1 MVEGFMYVREIIVQT
16 ISDKLSSINAFDMK
30 ADVLVIPTWFIFNG
44 MLFVITFKALAV
56 LNIKGT

>member
-30 ADVLVIPTWFIFNG
+30 ADVLVIPTWFIFNW

>member
-1 MVEGFMYVREIIVQT
+1 MYVREIIVQT

-56 LNIKGT
+56 LNIKGA

>member
-56 LNIKGT
+56 LNIKGA